1 MARVA
6 KTARPALGVWRTSK
20 RGEIG
25 ALAGT
30 PFVVGEGCAA
40 EELDDGREM
49 LELVCDEAEA
59 EDELSTLSIFDS
71 RLS

>member
-1 MARVA
+1 MGRVA

-20 RGEIG
+20 RVEIG

-40 EELDDGREM
+40 EELDDGRV
-49 LELVCDEAEA
+49 ELEA

-71 RLS
+71 RPP

>member
-1 MARVA
+1 M
-6 KTARPALGVWRTSK
+6 
-20 RGEIG
+20 G

-30 PFVVGEGCAA
+30 LFVVGEGCAV

-59 EDELSTLSIFDS
+59 EGEVSTLSILNS